1 MDVMLII
8 IAAAI
13 FFMTIVM
20 NGVVM
25 IHFSDEQD
33 KNQAWLPKLV
43 VMFGLC
49 LACFGVLLLPM
60 DVANRNS
67 AFAAAVSSAS
77 GMWGGEQ
84 GEALPMTGLW
94 EIVLVAIVIMVLGVI
109 PFAIFYYEESG
120 EGIMTQLKRGLTY
133 GLVTLITGSVIIVII
148 KALTHGEAQI
158 PMKAYTATIGGHSD
172 LVGAQTY
179 TTIPVTLPIYAVACV
194 SLVGWVFF
202 AMFAG
207 VGLVALPI
215 DLIHTFT
222 DRPTSIDVK
231 NWAAK
236 RNELKERAA
245 KLRQIGQKM
254 EQENFTTAKLTRH
267 DQKLFNKFKNA
278 VYLLEKD
285 YEILRVRKF
294 EKGGNIL
301 YFIGMGIMGVIGVF
315 ISLLWVV
322 HTVLFVFMH
331 NAHPFLNTLLVGL
344 DNVFPLFGTV
354 GFGTF
359 AFYLLWCTIKGV
371 MKMGLRLAFFTIH
384 PMEPGKTMMNSFLF
398 NVGIILLCEI
408 PVIQFC
414 SSAFSIYAR
423 VTSVSML
430 FGTQIRYI
438 KYFDIMFQ
446 YNVFL
451 YIMFAFIALTSLY
464 MAVKKP
470 KDNGKEIEKA
480 IAEELELK
488 GTYIS

>member
-1 MDVMLII
+1 V
-8 IAAAI
+8 
-13 FFMTIVM
+13 
-20 NGVVM
+20 
-25 IHFSDEQD
+25 
-33 KNQAWLPKLV
+33 
-43 VMFGLC
+43 
-49 LACFGVLLLPM
+49 
-60 DVANRNS
+60 
-67 AFAAAVSSAS
+67 
-77 GMWGGEQ
+77 
-84 GEALPMTGLW
+84 
-94 EIVLVAIVIMVLGVI
+94 
-109 PFAIFYYEESG
+109 
-120 EGIMTQLKRGLTY
+120 
-133 GLVTLITGSVIIVII
+133 
-148 KALTHGEAQI
+148 
-158 PMKAYTATIGGHSD
+158 KAYYASPGEKSDYIGKQD
-172 LVGAQTY
+172 Y
-179 TTIPVTLPIYAVACV
+179 TEIQVTLPIYAVACV

-215 DLIHTFT
+215 DLMHTFT

-245 KLRQIGQKM
+245 KLRAIGEKM
-254 EQENFTTAKLTRH
+254 EKENFTSVKLTRN

-301 YFIGMGIMGVIGVF
+301 YYIGMGILGVIGVF
-315 ISLLWVV
+315 VSLLWVI
-322 HTVLFVFMH
+322 HTVLFVLMH

-359 AFYLLWCTIKGV
+359 AFYLLWWCVSFLLIRHSAHMPAQPHACLHTSVLACSSHGASSVSVCHSTIKGV
-371 MKMGLRLAFFTIH
+371 MKMGIRFAFFTIH

-423 VTSVSML
+423 VTSISML
-430 FGTQIRYI
+430 FGTKIRYI
-438 KYFDIMFQ
+438 KGFDFMFQ
-446 YNVFL
+446 YNIFL
-451 YIMFAFIALTSLY
+451 YIFFAFIALTSLY

-470 KDNGKEIEKA
+470 KDSGKEIEKS
-480 IAEELELK
+480 ISEELELK
-488 GTYIS
+488 GMYS

>member
-1 MDVMLII
+1 
-8 IAAAI
+8 
-13 FFMTIVM
+13 
-20 NGVVM
+20 
-25 IHFSDEQD
+25 
-33 KNQAWLPKLV
+33 
-43 VMFGLC
+43 
-49 LACFGVLLLPM
+49 
-60 DVANRNS
+60 
-67 AFAAAVSSAS
+67 
-77 GMWGGEQ
+77 
-84 GEALPMTGLW
+84 
-94 EIVLVAIVIMVLGVI
+94 
-109 PFAIFYYEESG
+109 
-120 EGIMTQLKRGLTY
+120 
-133 GLVTLITGSVIIVII
+133 
-148 KALTHGEAQI
+148 
-158 PMKAYTATIGGHSD
+158 MKAYYASPGEKSDYIGKQD
-172 LVGAQTY
+172 Y
-179 TTIPVTLPIYAVACV
+179 TEIQVTLPIYAVACV

-215 DLIHTFT
+215 DLMHTFT

-245 KLRQIGQKM
+245 KLRAIGEKM
-254 EQENFTTAKLTRH
+254 EKENFTSVKLTRN

-301 YFIGMGIMGVIGVF
+301 YYIGMGILGVIGVF
-315 ISLLWVV
+315 VSLLWVI

-359 AFYLLWCTIKGV
+359 AFYLLWWCVSFLLIRHSAHMPAQPHACLHTSVLACSSPGASSVSVCHSTIKGV
-371 MKMGLRLAFFTIH
+371 MKMGIRFAFFTIH

-423 VTSVSML
+423 VTSISML

-438 KYFDIMFQ
+438 KGFDFMFQ
-446 YNVFL
+446 YNIFL
-451 YIMFAFIALTSLY
+451 YIFFAFIALTSLY

-470 KDNGKEIEKA
+470 KDSGKEIEKS
-480 IAEELELK
+480 ISEELELK

>member
-1 MDVMLII
+1 
-8 IAAAI
+8 
-13 FFMTIVM
+13 
-20 NGVVM
+20 
-25 IHFSDEQD
+25 
-33 KNQAWLPKLV
+33 
-43 VMFGLC
+43 
-49 LACFGVLLLPM
+49 
-60 DVANRNS
+60 
-67 AFAAAVSSAS
+67 
-77 GMWGGEQ
+77 
-84 GEALPMTGLW
+84 
-94 EIVLVAIVIMVLGVI
+94 
-109 PFAIFYYEESG
+109 
-120 EGIMTQLKRGLTY
+120 
-133 GLVTLITGSVIIVII
+133 
-148 KALTHGEAQI
+148 
-158 PMKAYTATIGGHSD
+158 MKAYQTMVGGQSAV
-172 LVGAQTY
+172 VGIQTY
-179 TTIPVTLPIYAVACV
+179 TTVPVTLPIYAVACV

-254 EQENFTTAKLTRH
+254 ENENFMTEKLTRH

-301 YFIGMGIMGVIGVF
+301 YFLGMGILGVIGVF

-359 AFYLLWCTIKGV
+359 AFYLLWWCALCHSCVYFAG
-371 MKMGLRLAFFTIH
+371 RLCLLLLACL
-384 PMEPGKTMMNSFLF
+384 NSHADV
-398 NVGIILLCEI
+398 VGTA
-408 PVIQFC
+408 Q
-414 SSAFSIYAR
+414 S
-423 VTSVSML
+423 
-430 FGTQIRYI
+430 
-438 KYFDIMFQ
+438 
-446 YNVFL
+446 
-451 YIMFAFIALTSLY
+451 
-464 MAVKKP
+464 
-470 KDNGKEIEKA
+470 KE
-480 IAEELELK
+480 
-488 GTYIS
+488 

>member
-1 MDVMLII
+1 V
-8 IAAAI
+8 
-13 FFMTIVM
+13 
-20 NGVVM
+20 
-25 IHFSDEQD
+25 
-33 KNQAWLPKLV
+33 
-43 VMFGLC
+43 
-49 LACFGVLLLPM
+49 
-60 DVANRNS
+60 
-67 AFAAAVSSAS
+67 
-77 GMWGGEQ
+77 
-84 GEALPMTGLW
+84 
-94 EIVLVAIVIMVLGVI
+94 
-109 PFAIFYYEESG
+109 
-120 EGIMTQLKRGLTY
+120 
-133 GLVTLITGSVIIVII
+133 
-148 KALTHGEAQI
+148 
-158 PMKAYTATIGGHSD
+158 KAYYASPGEKSDYIGKQD
-172 LVGAQTY
+172 Y
-179 TTIPVTLPIYAVACV
+179 TEIQVTLPIYAVACV

-215 DLIHTFT
+215 DLMHTFT

-245 KLRQIGQKM
+245 KLRAIGEKM
-254 EQENFTTAKLTRH
+254 EKENFTSVKLTRN

-301 YFIGMGIMGVIGVF
+301 YYIGMGILGVIGVF
-315 ISLLWVV
+315 VSLLWVI

-371 MKMGLRLAFFTIH
+371 MKMGIRFAFFTIH

-423 VTSVSML
+423 VTSISML

-438 KYFDIMFQ
+438 KGFDFMFQ
-446 YNVFL
+446 YNIFL
-451 YIMFAFIALTSLY
+451 YIFFAFIALTSLY

-470 KDNGKEIEKA
+470 KDSGKEIEKS
-480 IAEELELK
+480 ISEELELK
-488 GTYIS
+488 GMYS

>member
-1 MDVMLII
+1 V
-8 IAAAI
+8 
-13 FFMTIVM
+13 
-20 NGVVM
+20 
-25 IHFSDEQD
+25 
-33 KNQAWLPKLV
+33 
-43 VMFGLC
+43 
-49 LACFGVLLLPM
+49 
-60 DVANRNS
+60 
-67 AFAAAVSSAS
+67 
-77 GMWGGEQ
+77 
-84 GEALPMTGLW
+84 
-94 EIVLVAIVIMVLGVI
+94 
-109 PFAIFYYEESG
+109 
-120 EGIMTQLKRGLTY
+120 
-133 GLVTLITGSVIIVII
+133 
-148 KALTHGEAQI
+148 
-158 PMKAYTATIGGHSD
+158 KAYYASPGEKSDYIGKQD
-172 LVGAQTY
+172 Y
-179 TTIPVTLPIYAVACV
+179 TEIQVTLPIYAVACV

-215 DLIHTFT
+215 DLMHTFT

-245 KLRQIGQKM
+245 KLRAIGEKM
-254 EQENFTTAKLTRH
+254 EKENFTSVKLTRN

-301 YFIGMGIMGVIGVF
+301 YYIGMGILGVIGVF
-315 ISLLWVV
+315 VSLLWVI

-359 AFYLLWCTIKGV
+359 AFYLLWWCVSFLLIRHSAHMPAQPHACLHTSVLACSSPGASSVSVCHSTIKGV
-371 MKMGLRLAFFTIH
+371 MKMGIRFAFFTIH

-423 VTSVSML
+423 VTSISML

-438 KYFDIMFQ
+438 KGFDFMFQ
-446 YNVFL
+446 YNIFL
-451 YIMFAFIALTSLY
+451 YIFFAFIALTSLY

-470 KDNGKEIEKA
+470 KDSGKEIEKS
-480 IAEELELK
+480 ISEELELK
-488 GTYIS
+488 GMYS